1 MSQQPFVTSEVV
13 SGQSAES
20 YKVMYKPYQNDV
32 HKKIP
37 VTQEGMRR
45 NEVYEDLQHEFSG
58 NEESKQFLCRLETE
72 LKLVLKVRWKST
84 AGYTYQML
92 IINMFYFALSN
103 GVQNQQSYLSNV
115 TQTRIENN
123 ALL

>member
-1 MSQQPFVTSEVV
+1 
-13 SGQSAES
+13 
-20 YKVMYKPYQNDV
+20 MYKPYQNDV

-45 NEVYEDLQHEFSG
+45 NEVFEDLQHEFSG
-58 NEESKQFLCRLETE
+58 NEESKQFLYRLETE
-72 LKLVLKVRWKST
+72 LKLVLKVHWKST

-92 IINMFYFALSN
+92 IINMLFYFAQNN
-103 GVQNQQSYLSNV
+103 GVQIQQSYLSNV
-115 TQTRIENN
+115 NQTWIKNN